1 MNMQQLLDPKV
12 DRAFRHVFGSE
23 KNKDILIQFL
33 NDMVVVKDRK
43 PIVEVTFL
51 ETHQLPEIAAHK
63 ESIVDVLCEDEAHN
77 KFIVEMQ
84 VERGSGFEKR
94 AQYYAA
100 KAYISQMEKGGDYA
114 DLKEVIF
121 LAITNFTMF
130 PQKKAYKSD
139 HVTLDKL
146 THEHDLKG
154 FSYTFLELPKFNKP
168 QDELNTMIEKW
179 AYYFK
184 HAPDMRLSDIH
195 TLFAKDITIQK
206 AYTELDRFS
215 WTEEELRTYDAD
227 LKRIWDNQA
236 IMRYRAYQIKQA
248 EQKGVEKGRKEGREE
263 GREEGRDLEKLA
275 IARNL
280 IQTSL
285 SDNEIAK
292 ITGLSVEKVRR
303 LRH

>member
-1 MNMQQLLDPKV
+1 
-12 DRAFRHVFGSE
+12 
-23 KNKDILIQFL
+23 
-33 NDMVVVKDRK
+33 
-43 PIVEVTFL
+43 
-51 ETHQLPEIAAHK
+51 
-63 ESIVDVLCEDEAHN
+63 
-77 KFIVEMQ
+77 
-84 VERGSGFEKR
+84 
-94 AQYYAA
+94 
-100 KAYISQMEKGGDYA
+100 
-114 DLKEVIF
+114 
-121 LAITNFTMF
+121 MF

-146 THEHDLKG
+146 THEHDFKG

-263 GREEGRDLEKLA
+263 GRERKRRDLEKLA